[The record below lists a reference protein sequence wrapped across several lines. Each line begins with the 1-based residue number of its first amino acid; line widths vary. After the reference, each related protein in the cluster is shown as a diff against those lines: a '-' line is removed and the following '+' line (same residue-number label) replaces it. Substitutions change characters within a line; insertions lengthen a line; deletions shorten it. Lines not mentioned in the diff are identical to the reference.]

1 MMRMDSMIEVVEAYA
16 NKRVEEALEV
26 AADTAQELTK
36 IIVESYDRAIDE
48 ATEYAEELEAEVAAL
63 QDEICNLVDDNR
75 ELLQEIAELRRV
87 LGMVV
92 DDRAELH
99 NIVKDMQEAL
109 AEYRIREALGDY
121 YKYLE
126 KEVAEEKEEK
136 EQQETEEKV
145 QPDCCAA
152 GHCGTDKCG
161 GCCKEE
167 EEEGFDA
174 LEDLFRSMFE

>member
-1 MMRMDSMIEVVEAYA
+1 MMRMNSIVEVVEAYA

-48 ATEYAEELEAEVAAL
+48 ANEYAAELEVEVAAL
-63 QDEICNLVDDNR
+63 QDEVCSLVDDNI
-75 ELLQEIAELRRV
+75 ELLQEIAELKRV
-87 LGMVV
+87 LGVVV

-99 NIVKDMQEAL
+99 NVVKDMQEAL

-121 YKYLE
+121 YKYFE

-136 EQQETEEKV
+136 ELQKTEEKI

-167 EEEGFDA
+167 EFDA
-174 LEDLFRSMFE
+174 LEDLFRTMFE

>member
-1 MMRMDSMIEVVEAYA
+1 MMRMNGIIEVVEAYA

-48 ATEYAEELEAEVAAL
+48 ANEYAAELEAKVAAL
-63 QDEICNLVDDNR
+63 QDEVYSLVDDNI
-75 ELLQEIAELRRV
+75 ELLQEIAELKRV
-87 LGMVV
+87 LGVV
-92 DDRAELH
+92 VEDRAELH
-99 NIVKDMQEAL
+99 NVVGDMQEAL
-109 AEYRIREALGDY
+109 AEYRVREALGDY
-121 YKYLE
+121 YKYFK

-161 GCCKEE
+161 GCCKED
-167 EEEGFDA
+167 EGFDA
-174 LEDLFRSMFE
+174 LEDLFRAMFE

>member
-1 MMRMDSMIEVVEAYA
+1 MMRMNSIVEVVEAYA

-48 ATEYAEELEAEVAAL
+48 ANEYAAELEAKVAAL
-63 QDEICNLVDDNR
+63 QDEVCSLVDDNI
-75 ELLQEIAELRRV
+75 ELLQEIAELKRV

-99 NIVKDMQEAL
+99 NVVKDMQEAL

-121 YKYLE
+121 YKYFE

-136 EQQETEEKV
+136 ELQKTEEKI

-167 EEEGFDA
+167 EEGFDA
-174 LEDLFRSMFE
+174 LEDLFRAMFE

>member
-1 MMRMDSMIEVVEAYA
+1 MMRMNSIVEVVEAYA

-48 ATEYAEELEAEVAAL
+48 ANEYAAELEAKVAAL
-63 QDEICNLVDDNR
+63 QDEVCSLVDDNI
-75 ELLQEIAELRRV
+75 ELLQEIAELKRV

-99 NIVKDMQEAL
+99 NVVKDMQEAL
-109 AEYRIREALGDY
+109 AEYRVKEALGDY
-121 YKYLE
+121 YKYFE
-126 KEVAEEKEEK
+126 KEVVEEKEEK
-136 EQQETEEKV
+136 ELQKTEEKI

-167 EEEGFDA
+167 EEFDA
-174 LEDLFRSMFE
+174 LEDLFRAMFE

>member
-1 MMRMDSMIEVVEAYA
+1 MMRMNSIVEVVEAYA
-16 NKRVEEALEV
+16 NKRVEDALEV
-26 AADTAQELTK
+26 AAETAQELTK

-48 ATEYAEELEAEVAAL
+48 ATEYAEELEAEVATL

-75 ELLQEIAELRRV
+75 ELLQEIAELKRV

-167 EEEGFDA
+167 EGFDA